1 MLQQVDQIAA
11 VAAPGIEH
19 ALPRIEAPAQDLIEE
34 VDVDIAELLP
44 QFLTCGSVISRPS
57 LA

>member
-11 VAAPGIEH
+11 IAAPGIEH
-19 ALPRIEAPAQDLIEE
+19 ALPPIEAAAQDLIEE

-44 QFLTCGSVISRPS
+44 QFLTEGR
-57 LA
+57 LKRAE